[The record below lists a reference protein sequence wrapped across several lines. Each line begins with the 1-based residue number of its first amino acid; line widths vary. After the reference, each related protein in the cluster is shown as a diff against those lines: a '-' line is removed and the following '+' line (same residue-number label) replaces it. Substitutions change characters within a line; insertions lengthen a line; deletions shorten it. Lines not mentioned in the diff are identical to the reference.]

1 MDTKFQ
7 ENDVYDCKV
16 IQFNT
21 INIENG
27 KLSIVENN
35 KEFIVDIKRVYY
47 LFDVPSGESRGG
59 HAHKE
64 LQQII
69 IAANGS
75 FSLNLHDGKESRSI
89 LLNRPNEGLMMV
101 PGIWRELENFS
112 GGAIC
117 LVLASEVYS
126 EDDYIRDFDTF
137 KSIKNKIS
145 ET

>member
-1 MDTKFQ
+1 MDPNFQ
-7 ENDVYDCKV
+7 NNSVSNCKV

-21 INIENG
+21 IDIEKG

-35 KEFIVDIKRVYY
+35 KEILVDIKRIYY

-75 FSLNLHDGKESRSI
+75 FSLNLHDGEKSRSI
-89 LLNRPNEGLMMV
+89 LLNNPNEGLLMV
-101 PGIWRELENFS
+101 PGIWRELDNFS

-126 EDDYIRDFDTF
+126 ENDYIRDFNTF